1 MATNTIESSE
11 NRINWRDYLPFT
23 DWLLNYKR
31 ENLSGD
37 LIAGIIVAVML
48 VPQSMAYALLA
59 GLPPQVGLYA
69 SIVPLIIY
77 GLLGTSRSLAVGPV
91 AMVSLLVAS
100 GIASLEPATTAEY
113 VALAITLAF
122 MVGVIQLGMGLLK
135 IGFLV
140 NFLSHPVLSGF
151 TSAIALI
158 IGFSQLKHVL
168 GFDIPRSEHFHEII
182 LYAGRHI
189 AQTNPVVLLIALIGI
204 MILFFFKFGLAKHLK
219 KLGLAESIITP
230 LTKMGPLIIVLPAII
245 IVSTSGLDISADVPI
260 VGAVPGGL
268 PPITRPLLSLDA
280 LQSLL
285 PIALTIGIVSYMESI
300 SVAKSLASK
309 KRQKVDA
316 NQELIALGAANLG
329 ASFTGGYPVT
339 GGFARSM
346 VNFTAGANTGL
357 ASLITAGL
365 IAITAIFLTPLFYYL
380 PQAVLAAIIVVAVSG
395 LVDIKAFLHAW
406 HYSKSDA
413 LSLLV
418 TFFAVLELG
427 IETGILTGVA
437 VSLILFLWRTSRPHI
452 AIVGRIGESEEYRNI
467 LRHETTTVPHIL
479 ALRVDESLYFP
490 NAQYLEQYILE
501 QVADYP
507 DVSEFVLVCSAVNF
521 IDSSALEVLEELH
534 HRLQENDIEFYMSE
548 VKGPVMD
555 KLEKIGFVDQVGRDH
570 FFLTTHDACEYL
582 KQRSREA

>member
-1 MATNTIESSE
+1 MASNTIESSNNE
-11 NRINWRDYLPFT
+11 MNWRDYLPFT

-31 ENLSGD
+31 ENLTGD
-37 LIAGIIVAVML
+37 VIAGVIVAVML

-100 GIASLEPATTAEY
+100 GIAALEPATTADY

-122 MVGVIQLGMGLLK
+122 MVGVIQMLMGLLR

-151 TSAIALI
+151 TSAAALV
-158 IGFSQLKHVL
+158 IGFSQLKHLL
-168 GFDIPRSEHFHEII
+168 GFNIPRTEHFHEI
-182 LYAGRHI
+182 LVYAGQNI
-189 AQTNPVVLLIALIGI
+189 TQTNPVVLGIGI
-204 MILFFFKFGLAKHLK
+204 VGIVILLFFKFGLSKQLK
-219 KLGLAESIITP
+219 KSGLSNAIVTP
-230 LTKMGPLIIVLPAII
+230 LTKIGPLIIVLFGI
-245 IVSTSGLDISADVPI
+245 IVVSVLGLDASANVSI

-268 PPITRPLLSLDA
+268 PPITRPLLSLEA
-280 LQSLL
+280 IQSLM
-285 PIALTIGIVSYMESI
+285 PIALTIGVVSYMESI

-329 ASFTGGYPVT
+329 ASVTGGYPVT

-357 ASLITAGL
+357 ASIITAGL
-365 IAITAIFLTPLFYYL
+365 ITITAIFLTPLFYYL
-380 PQAVLAAIIVVAVSG
+380 PQAILAAIIVVAVSS
-395 LVDIKAFLHAW
+395 LVDVKAFLHAW
-406 HYSKSDA
+406 EYSKSDA

-427 IETGILTGVA
+427 IETGILLGAV
-437 VSLILFLWRTSRPHI
+437 VSLVLYLWHTSRPHI
-452 AIVGRIGESEEYRNI
+452 AIVGRIGESEEYRNV
-467 LRHETTTVPHIL
+467 LRHETTTFPHIL
-479 ALRVDESLYFP
+479 AIRVDESLYFP

-501 QVADYP
+501 QVADHP
-507 DVSEFVLVCSAVNF
+507 DVTKFVLVCSAVNF
-521 IDSSALEVLEELH
+521 IDTSALEVLEEIH
-534 HRLQENDIEFYMSE
+534 HRLSENEIEFYMSE

-555 KLEKIGFVDQVGRDH
+555 RLEKIGFVEQLGKDH
-570 FFLTTHDACEYL
+570 FFLTTHEACETL
-582 KQRSREA
+582 RQSA